1 MEPATT
7 VIVVFVQVLPGEKI
21 PVDAIVLEGTSTA
34 DESLITGEA
43 MPVTKEVGSF
53 VIGGSI
59 NQNGMLVIEAAHI
72 GSDAILSQIVKLVED
87 AQTNKVKHSS
97 SVSTLPPRMHA
108 YTHSNTTSFILHHR
122 HPSNG

>member
-1 MEPATT
+1 LGIAIQYSKYKSRLPLFFGLWLVGEWDLGWLCPT

-43 MPVTKEVGSF
+43 MPVTKEAGSF

-87 AQTNKVKHSS
+87 AQTNKVNHNSS
-97 SVSTLPPRMHA
+97 E
-108 YTHSNTTSFILHHR
+108 
-122 HPSNG
+122 